1 MVSIKEYMQRNK
13 IILEQLYMSIIDDVF
28 IITPLLLD
36 INWPF
41 FAYIWDSTKLISLLP
56 AESLVESL
64 KREDICVCV
73 CSFAQSCRMICGTMA
88 LAVEVFR
95 QKYWSGLP
103 FPTPGCLPDPGSNV
117 ISCIAG
123 RLFTRRTRNL
133 EGEKKHISMF
143 PIPVTIT
150 CNGSS
155 L

>member
-1 MVSIKEYMQRNK
+1 MGLVSIKEYMQRNK

-95 QKYWSGLP
+95 QKPGESGLVSR
-103 FPTPGCLPDPGSNV
+103 GSQGLR
-117 ISCIAG
+117 SP
-123 RLFTRRTRNL
+123 LESRR
-133 EGEKKHISMF
+133 
-143 PIPVTIT
+143 
-150 CNGSS
+150 GS
-155 L
+155 LGAP